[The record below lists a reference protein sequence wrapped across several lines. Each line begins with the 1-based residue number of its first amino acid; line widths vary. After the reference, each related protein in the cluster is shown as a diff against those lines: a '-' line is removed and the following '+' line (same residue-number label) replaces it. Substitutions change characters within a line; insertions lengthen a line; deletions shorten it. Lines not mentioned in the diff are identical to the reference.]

1 MRDPELLRYK
11 ELSPY
16 ANSGSL
22 TREQFLFHETR
33 IVGELYLLGL
43 TDEEIIAKVYAENL
57 FRYPTEK
64 MLRNIARACLKR
76 IHALEDAENPDD
88 KRLIDALVN
97 RSGSVAKQICLYAM
111 MQQNRLINDFML
123 KVIGN
128 KFAERDY
135 SFSKLV
141 VSSFLIDLQEQD
153 PWVASWSVSTLNKI
167 RQVIVKTLVDNEYL
181 DDINSRQLN
190 TITINPLLEDILRE
204 KHKSALAAFNCLY

>member
-1 MRDPELLRYK
+1 MRNPELLRYK
-11 ELSPY
+11 ELSHY

-33 IVGELYLLGL
+33 IVGELYLHGL
-43 TDEEIIAKVYAENL
+43 TDEEIVSKVFVENL

-64 MLRNIARACLKR
+64 MLSNIARACLKR
-76 IHALEDAENPDD
+76 VHSLENLDNPDD
-88 KRLIDALVN
+88 KRLIDALVYG
-97 RSGSVAKQICLYAM
+97 SSSVAKQICLYAM
-111 MQQNRLINDFML
+111 MKQNRLINDFML

-128 KFAERDY
+128 KFAGRDY

-153 PWVASWSVSTLNKI
+153 QWVASWSTSTINKI

-181 DDINSRQLN
+181 DDNNSRQLN
-190 TITINPLLEDILRE
+190 TITITPILEDVLRE
-204 KHKSALAAFNCLY
+204 KHRSALAAFNCLY

>member
-1 MRDPELLRYK
+1 M
-11 ELSPY
+11 
-16 ANSGSL
+16 
-22 TREQFLFHETR
+22 
-33 IVGELYLLGL
+33 
-43 TDEEIIAKVYAENL
+43 
-57 FRYPTEK
+57 
-64 MLRNIARACLKR
+64 
-76 IHALEDAENPDD
+76 EDAENPDD

-97 RSGSVAKQICLYAM
+97 RSSSVAKQICLYAM

-153 PWVASWSVSTLNKI
+153 PWVASWSASTMNKI

-190 TITINPLLEDILRE
+190 TITINPILEDILRE
-204 KHKSALAAFNCLY
+204 KHNPALAAFNCLY

>member
-1 MRDPELLRYK
+1 MRNPELLRYK

-33 IVGELYLLGL
+33 IVGELYLHGL
-43 TDEEIIAKVYAENL
+43 TDEEIISKVFVENL

-76 IHALEDAENPDD
+76 VHSLENLDNPDD
-88 KRLIDALVN
+88 KRLIDALVYG
-97 RSGSVAKQICLYAM
+97 SSSVAKQICLYAM
-111 MQQNRLINDFML
+111 MKQNRLINDFML

-128 KFAERDY
+128 KFAGRDY

-153 PWVASWSVSTLNKI
+153 QWVASWSTSTINKI

-181 DDINSRQLN
+181 DDNNSRQLN
-190 TITINPLLEDILRE
+190 TITITPILEDVLRE
-204 KHKSALAAFNCLY
+204 KHRSALAAFNCLY

>member
-1 MRDPELLRYK
+1 MRNPELLRYK

-22 TREQFLFHETR
+22 TREQFLFYETR
-33 IVGELYLLGL
+33 IVGELYLHGL
-43 TDEEIIAKVYAENL
+43 TDEEIISKVFVENL

-64 MLRNIARACLKR
+64 MLSNIARVCLKR
-76 IHALEDAENPDD
+76 VHSLENLDNPDD
-88 KRLIDALVN
+88 KRLIDALVYG
-97 RSGSVAKQICLYAM
+97 SSSVAKQICLYAM
-111 MQQNRLINDFML
+111 MKQNRLINDFML

-128 KFAERDY
+128 KFAGRDY

-153 PWVASWSVSTLNKI
+153 QWVASWSTSTINKI

-181 DDINSRQLN
+181 DNNNSRQLN
-190 TITINPLLEDILRE
+190 TITITPILEDVLRE
-204 KHKSALAAFNCLY
+204 KHRSALAAFNCLY

>member
-1 MRDPELLRYK
+1 
-11 ELSPY
+11 
-16 ANSGSL
+16 
-22 TREQFLFHETR
+22 
-33 IVGELYLLGL
+33 
-43 TDEEIIAKVYAENL
+43 
-57 FRYPTEK
+57 
-64 MLRNIARACLKR
+64 
-76 IHALEDAENPDD
+76 
-88 KRLIDALVN
+88 
-97 RSGSVAKQICLYAM
+97 
-111 MQQNRLINDFML
+111 ML

-128 KFAERDY
+128 KFVERDY

-204 KHKSALAAFNCLY
+204 KHKPALAAFNCLY

>member
-1 MRDPELLRYK
+1 MMR
-11 ELSPY
+11 
-16 ANSGSL
+16 
-22 TREQFLFHETR
+22 
-33 IVGELYLLGL
+33 
-43 TDEEIIAKVYAENL
+43 
-57 FRYPTEK
+57 
-64 MLRNIARACLKR
+64 
-76 IHALEDAENPDD
+76 
-88 KRLIDALVN
+88 
-97 RSGSVAKQICLYAM
+97 
-111 MQQNRLINDFML
+111 QNRLINDFML

-190 TITINPLLEDILRE
+190 TITINPILEDILRE
-204 KHKSALAAFNCLY
+204 KHKLALAAFNCLY

>member
-1 MRDPELLRYK
+1 MRNPELLRYK

-33 IVGELYLLGL
+33 IVGELYLYGL
-43 TDEEIIAKVYAENL
+43 TDEEIISKVFVENL

-64 MLRNIARACLKR
+64 MLSNIARACLKR
-76 IHALEDAENPDD
+76 VHSLENLDNPDD
-88 KRLIDALVN
+88 KRLIDALVYG
-97 RSGSVAKQICLYAM
+97 SSSVAKQICLYAM
-111 MQQNRLINDFML
+111 MKQNRLINDFML

-128 KFAERDY
+128 KFAGRDY

-153 PWVASWSVSTLNKI
+153 QWVASWSTSTINKI

-181 DDINSRQLN
+181 DDNNSRQLN
-190 TITINPLLEDILRE
+190 TITITPILEDVLRE
-204 KHKSALAAFNCLY
+204 KHRSALVAFNCLY

>member
-1 MRDPELLRYK
+1 MRNPELLRYK

-33 IVGELYLLGL
+33 IVGELYLHGL
-43 TDEEIIAKVYAENL
+43 TDEEIISKVFVENL

-64 MLRNIARACLKR
+64 MLSNIARVCLKR
-76 IHALEDAENPDD
+76 VHSLENLDNPDD
-88 KRLIDALVN
+88 KRLIDALVYG
-97 RSGSVAKQICLYAM
+97 SSSVAKQICLYAM
-111 MQQNRLINDFML
+111 MKQNRLINDFML

-128 KFAERDY
+128 KFAGRDY

-153 PWVASWSVSTLNKI
+153 QWVASWSTSTINKI

-181 DDINSRQLN
+181 DNNNSRQLN
-190 TITINPLLEDILRE
+190 TITITPILEDVLRE
-204 KHKSALAAFNCLY
+204 KHRSALAAFNCLY

>member
-1 MRDPELLRYK
+1 MRNPELLRYK

-22 TREQFLFHETR
+22 TREQFLFQETR
-33 IVGELYLLGL
+33 IVGELYLHGL
-43 TDEEIIAKVYAENL
+43 TDEEIISKVFVENL

-76 IHALEDAENPDD
+76 VHSLENLDNPDD
-88 KRLIDALVN
+88 KRLIDALVYG
-97 RSGSVAKQICLYAM
+97 SSSVAKQICLYAM
-111 MQQNRLINDFML
+111 MKQNRLINDFML

-128 KFAERDY
+128 KFAGRDY

-153 PWVASWSVSTLNKI
+153 QWVASWSTSTINKI

-181 DDINSRQLN
+181 DDNNSRQLN
-190 TITINPLLEDILRE
+190 TITITPILEDVLRE
-204 KHKSALAAFNCLY
+204 KHRSALAAFNCLY